1 MAMRMPINIKQILAQ
16 VTGILHAQD
25 DHAKAQRGAFFAF
38 AIRVASA
45 GIAFLSQILLARWM
59 GVFEYGVFT
68 FVWIVIHILGAVS
81 SFGLNT
87 SVMRFV
93 PQYRETGEH
102 GLARG
107 FLRASVAFTFVF
119 STCLALF
126 GAGLVMLFDGA
137 IGDIYF
143 IPLLLALICLPM
155 FALTDV
161 QDGMARAHS
170 WIDLALVPPYI
181 IRPGLLLMFLA
192 GAVLYGADPSAKT
205 ALLAAIGA
213 TWATAVGQTY
223 LLRRRLKQTV
233 TRTKPAY
240 QLGYW
245 LKISFPIL
253 LLEGF
258 YLLLTYAD
266 ILIMNIFM
274 TPRDVAIYFA
284 AVKTT
289 SLIEFVYFSITA
301 ATAYKFSEYH
311 AAGRVDDLK
320 HFLAKTISWTF
331 WPSLC
336 VAVGV
341 LALGLPLLWL
351 FGPEFTVGY
360 PIMFV
365 LVIGLLARAATG
377 PVESLMNMLGQQNV
391 CAVVLFGAVVLNV
404 SLNLVLIPKFGLMGA
419 ASATAIS
426 LVMVSGVLFVMAK
439 RRLGLHSFVFG
450 GWAGSTKAEASR

>member
-1 MAMRMPINIKQILAQ
+1 MVKMTDLLKAP
-16 VTGILHAQD
+16 GD
-25 DHAKAQRGAFFAF
+25 DAKAQRGAFFAF

-87 SVMRFV
+87 SVLRFV
-93 PQYRETGEH
+93 PQYRETGDH

-107 FLRASVAFTFVF
+107 FLRGSVAFTLGF
-119 STCLALF
+119 STCLAVL
-126 GAGLVMLFDGA
+126 GAVLVMLLDGV
-137 IGDIYF
+137 INDIYF
-143 IPLLLALICLPM
+143 IPLLLAFICLPM

-161 QDGMARAHS
+161 QDGLSRAHS

-181 IRPGLLLMFLA
+181 IRPGLLLLLLA
-192 GAVLYGADPSAKT
+192 GAVLFGAEPTAKT

-213 TWATAVGQTY
+213 TWATAIGQTY
-223 LLRRRLKQTV
+223 FLRRRLKKTV
-233 TRTKPAY
+233 IREKPVY
-240 QLGYW
+240 QLNFW

-266 ILIMNIFM
+266 ILIMNVFM
-274 TPRDVAIYFA
+274 TPKDVAIYFA

-301 ATAYKFSEYH
+301 SATHKFSEYH
-311 AAGRVDDLK
+311 AAGRRDDLK
-320 HFLAKTISWTF
+320 QFLAKMISWTF
-331 WPSLC
+331 WPSLGL
-336 VAVGV
+336 AFGV
-341 LALGLPLLWL
+341 LALGWPLLWL
-351 FGPEFTVGY
+351 FGPEFTAGY
-360 PIMFV
+360 PLMFI

-377 PVESLMNMLGQQNV
+377 PVEALMNMLGQQNV
-391 CAVVLFGAVVLNV
+391 CAIVLFAAVVLNV
-404 SLNLVLIPKFGLMGA
+404 ALNFVLIPSYGLVGA

-426 LVMVSGVLFVMAK
+426 LVMVSVALFVMAK

-450 GWAGSTKAEASR
+450 GLAGVKASS